1 MEDKILDD
9 DDIIDLTDLLEEGQ
23 SPQDKETSETKG
35 ATQASANEPDSFDL
49 GKEISMEYDVSVDE
63 IEHGDDKLDIDASLS
78 SNEEEALSR
87 EKALEDDTIQ
97 LDDTGEGL
105 ESALDDDES
114 LEGIDLTVDEQ
125 DIIQLDDKED
135 TYSVSDKDL
144 EAASSSLELDTETP
158 EEVSADESF
167 AAAKEEEATDKVET
181 FAMEQESH
189 AAFETGEELRAETE
203 TEEELPQLDTDEVIR
218 ELKQEI
224 PNMIEGVVRPLMA
237 ELVKEIISVSRD
249 QLPGIVE
256 KVIREEIDK
265 LKKLDS

>member
-23 SPQDKETSETKG
+23 PPQDKETSEVKSE
-35 ATQASANEPDSFDL
+35 TQTSANEPDSFDL

-63 IEHGDDKLDIDASLS
+63 IEHGDDNLDIDASLS
-78 SNEEEALSR
+78 SNEEEALAR
-87 EKALEDDTIQ
+87 EKVLEDDTIQ
-97 LDDTGEGL
+97 LEDTGEGL

-125 DIIQLDDKED
+125 DVIQLDEDKED
-135 TYSVSDKDL
+135 TYSLSDKDID
-144 EAASSSLELDTETP
+144 AGSFSSEPDAVTS
-158 EEVSADESF
+158 EEVSADESS
-167 AAAKEEEATDKVET
+167 AAAKEEMAFDRDET
-181 FAMEQESH
+181 FTLEQENY
-189 AAFETGEELRAETE
+189 AAEETE
-203 TEEELPQLDTDEVIR
+203 QELKAEAEEELPQLSSDEVIR

-224 PNMIEGVVRPLMA
+224 PDMIEGVVRPFMA
-237 ELVKEIISVSRD
+237 ELVKEIILVSRD